1 MKKAI
6 TIIYVALLMFFINN
20 CQSQVT
26 IKQLQNLVYINPNI
40 ISSSLPIG
48 YELEHTDG
56 STKYWG
62 KKNVDGG
69 IATTIEKGYNKV
81 QYSFFDIKTY
91 YEMFNEIGNNAT
103 QCTQDEI
110 SNGNS
115 HTIRLTCQDYTYKL
129 EILMAESTPFMYS
142 VIITKGVNI
151 NINKNGNNSN
161 NEKPNSPNG
170 YITIVSNKVN
180 IREMPSTNTKVLFQ
194 LNKGD
199 VCTLLEKGKLEKIG
213 DKTDYWYKIN
223 YNKMTGWVFG
233 AFTSLK
239 DDSLSKYNY
248 EEVPLSSEDQENIN
262 NQKAKF
268 TASIVVTDTTETTEI
283 NQDDLNRSTNN
294 VTTDEE
300 VLETPIFT
308 VVEEIPY
315 YIGGDE
321 AKIKFLT
328 ENIKYPQSAKEKKIQ
343 GTIYVTFVIDET
355 GKVTDVRVLRGIGGG
370 CDEEAIRVVKLMP
383 PWKPGKQSGKPVRV
397 QFNMPIRFTL

>member
-1 MKKAI
+1 
-6 TIIYVALLMFFINN
+6 
-20 CQSQVT
+20 
-26 IKQLQNLVYINPNI
+26 
-40 ISSSLPIG
+40 
-48 YELEHTDG
+48 
-56 STKYWG
+56 
-62 KKNVDGG
+62 
-69 IATTIEKGYNKV
+69 
-81 QYSFFDIKTY
+81 
-91 YEMFNEIGNNAT
+91 
-103 QCTQDEI
+103 
-110 SNGNS
+110 
-115 HTIRLTCQDYTYKL
+115 
-129 EILMAESTPFMYS
+129 
-142 VIITKGVNI
+142 
-151 NINKNGNNSN
+151 
-161 NEKPNSPNG
+161 
-170 YITIVSNKVN
+170 
-180 IREMPSTNTKVLFQ
+180 MPSTNTKVLFQ

-370 CDEEAIRVVKLMP
+370 CDEEAIRVVELMP